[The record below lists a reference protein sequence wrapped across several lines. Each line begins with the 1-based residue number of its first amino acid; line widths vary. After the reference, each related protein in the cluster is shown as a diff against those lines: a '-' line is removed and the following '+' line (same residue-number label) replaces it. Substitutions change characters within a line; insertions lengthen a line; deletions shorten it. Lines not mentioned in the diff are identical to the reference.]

1 MPLRRFV
8 FPLGANLFMTRKL
21 SFFFIIGILL
31 VGLETAILAGGESD
45 STRSIVLPADP
56 FSFQPGSG
64 QEVANSY
71 CVICHSADYIYIQP
85 PHSPEKWTAII
96 KKMKQTFGCP
106 IPDES
111 ITLLSE
117 YLTHQNEISPLVSSP
132 PHFQKALSPLLN
144 KRGSL
149 DKGKSV
155 YTTHCLNCHG
165 TKGHGDGPIG
175 KMLIPPAA
183 NLTVLGK
190 KSNQELLTTIQDG
203 RPGTAMPSWK
213 GNLSAQDILDVLSY
227 VRKFSQESSKE

>member
-1 MPLRRFV
+1 MKCR
-8 FPLGANLFMTRKL
+8 TS
-21 SFFFIIGILL
+21 SFFLILIGILL
-31 VGLETAILAGGESD
+31 MSFD
-45 STRSIVLPADP
+45 SVIEASEVSTPTQSITFPTDP
-56 FSFQPGSG
+56 FSFQPGLG
-64 QEVANSY
+64 QEIASTY
-71 CVICHSADYIYIQP
+71 CVICHSADYIYMQP
-85 PHSPEKWTAII
+85 PHSQKKWTEII
-96 KKMKQTFGCP
+96 KKMKIAFGCP

-117 YLTHQNEISPLVSSP
+117 YLTHQNEVSPLVSSP
-132 PHFQKALSPLLN
+132 PHFQKAPPPSLN
-144 KRGSL
+144 EQGSL

-165 TKGHGDGPIG
+165 RMGKGDGPIG

-190 KSNQELLTTIQDG
+190 KSDQELLTTIQDG

-227 VRKFSQESSKE
+227 VRKFSLESSKK

>member
-1 MPLRRFV
+1 ME
-8 FPLGANLFMTRKL
+8 TR
-21 SFFFIIGILL
+21 
-31 VGLETAILAGGESD
+31 ILAGEEFN
-45 STRSIVLPADP
+45 TNPSITFPTDP
-56 FSFQPGSG
+56 FSFQTGSG

-71 CVICHSADYIYIQP
+71 CVICHSADYIYMQP
-85 PHSPEKWTAII
+85 PHSQGKWTEII

-132 PHFQKALSPLLN
+132 PHFQKAPSPLVN
-144 KRGSL
+144 DQGSL

-165 TKGHGDGPIG
+165 RMGKGDGPIG

-190 KSNQELLTTIQDG
+190 KSDQKLLTTIQDG

-213 GNLSAQDILDVLSY
+213 DNLSAQEIADVLSY
-227 VRKFSQESSKE
+227 VRSFGQKSSKN

>member
-1 MPLRRFV
+1 MIGRI
-8 FPLGANLFMTRKL
+8 L
-21 SFFFIIGILL
+21 SFFLIAGILL
-31 VGLETAILAGGESD
+31 MNFDAGILASEVAAP
-45 STRSIVLPADP
+45 TRSITFPTDP

-64 QEVANSY
+64 QEIASTY
-71 CVICHSADYIYIQP
+71 CVICHSADYIYTQP
-85 PHSPEKWTAII
+85 PHSQTTWTEII
-96 KKMKQTFGCP
+96 KKMKLAFGCP

-111 ITLLSE
+111 IAHLSE

-132 PHFQKALSPLLN
+132 LDIQKASSPSLN
-144 KRGSL
+144 EQGSL

-165 TKGHGDGPIG
+165 RMGKGDGPIG

-190 KSNQELLTTIQDG
+190 KSDQELLTTIQDG

-213 GNLSAQDILDVLSY
+213 GDLSAQDIVDILFYIRSLG
-227 VRKFSQESSKE
+227 RESSKK